1 MAGVLCLLSADA
13 FAAFGGLVPLSWS
26 GQLAYNYGY
35 VNSAGNESETTSLM
49 LGVDAAGYIWK
60 PWFATTSMALNLGLS
75 NTETSASSSDSVVGT
90 GSFSLGVFP
99 GSRFPFSLTYAQ
111 TDSRSQSVQ
120 SFSES
125 SGDVSFHVTRL
136 SLRQSYRPRAYRQL
150 YNAWYYLTEFEG
162 DNFGSE
168 STTYGLEYSLRLTHQ
183 SFVVS
188 GAHSSTRTQ
197 GGTVEPSVDSLSL
210 NHVYTPSNEL
220 GVNSLVSYVEVD
232 PGGTGTISQD
242 SQAFSAF
249 YWRPEHRAVNVS
261 GGVRLSESV
270 SEGTDTTTTRSLN
283 TNLSVGYR
291 ITRALN
297 FSAGASVGTFDSEN
311 AQTLSTSQTA
321 DMSYTGSRYQ
331 FAGYSYSWQWGGGVS
346 NATTRTDTSLTSIST
361 DRQSVRTGIGHNLS
375 RSWQGGPSSSVTAGV
390 SQAASGSKNSES
402 DELSSTLNHGVNMS
416 WNRRGQRGSVYFS
429 TRAGDSRSYGERDA
443 VFNDFGASVNADYE
457 ISRLSSVSGNMD
469 FSASQSETENEAGG
483 KEVSGNRTLG
493 GGAAY
498 RHQRPFGIYNLQFS
512 SNLTGS
518 KQIDSPQPS
527 STLRWESLFRYS
539 LGLLTTSLTF
549 RVSETP
555 GGTVTKS
562 MSFQATRSF

>member
-1 MAGVLCLLSADA
+1 MCLLSADA

-26 GQLAYNYGY
+26 GQLAYGY
-35 VNSAGNESETTSLM
+35 VYVDSAGNESETTNLL
-49 LGVDAAGYIWK
+49 LGVNAAGYIWK

-75 NTETSASSSDSVVGT
+75 NTETSASSSDSTVGT

-99 GSRFPFSLTYAQ
+99 GSRFPFSLTYSQ
-111 TDSRSQSVQ
+111 TDSRSQSFQ
-120 SFSES
+120 SLAES

-150 YNAWYYLTEFEG
+150 YNVWYYLTEFEG
-162 DNFGSE
+162 DNFASE
-168 STTYGLEYSLRLTHQ
+168 STVYGLDYSLRLTHQ
-183 SFVVS
+183 SFTVS
-188 GAHSSTRTQ
+188 GTHSATKTQ

-261 GGVRLSESV
+261 GGVRLSENV
-270 SEGTDTTTTRSLN
+270 SEGADTTTTRSLN

-291 ITRALN
+291 ITRALS
-297 FSAGASVGTFDSEN
+297 FSAGASVGTSDSEN

-361 DRQSVRTGIGHNLS
+361 DRQSVRTGIGHNLTK
-375 RSWQGGPSSSVTAGV
+375 SWQGGPGSSVTAGV
-390 SQAASGSKNSES
+390 SQAASGSKSSES
-402 DELSSTLNHGVNMS
+402 DEVSSTLNHGVNMS

-429 TRAGDSRSYGERDA
+429 SRVGDSRSYGERDT

-457 ISRLSSVSGNMD
+457 ISRLSSVSGNID
-469 FSASQSETENEAGG
+469 FSASQSETENETGETNVDG
-483 KEVSGNRTLG
+483 TRTLG

-498 RHQRPFGIYNLQFS
+498 WHQRPFGIYNLQFS

-518 KQIDSPQPS
+518 KQIDSPQPT

-539 LGLLTTSLTF
+539 LGLLSTSLTF